1 MEKLDGKV
9 ALVTGS
15 SRGIGRAVAIE
26 LARKGCDVAVNYR
39 AQEALAHGVVDE
51 IEALGRKAIALKAD
65 IGVPEQCQAM
75 VDGTVKA
82 LGGLDILVNNAGVWQ
97 GSVVDEIEP
106 SMLNWMIDTNVKGA
120 FYVTGA
126 AVPHMKK
133 AGWGRII
140 NMSSVIAITGYPGD
154 SAYGA
159 TKAALA
165 GMTKSLAR
173 ELARFNIT
181 ANTVAPGFIET
192 DMTIET
198 GDETRARI
206 LKTIPMRR
214 WGRPEEVAWMV
225 VFLCEAGGYIT
236 GQLFTV
242 DGGYTI

>member
-15 SRGIGRAVAIE
+15 SRGLGRAVAIE

-39 AQEALAHGVVDE
+39 AQEALAHEVVDD
-51 IEALGRKAIALKAD
+51 IEELGRKAVALKAD
-65 IGVPEQCQAM
+65 IGVPEQCRAM
-75 VDGTVKA
+75 VEGTVKA

-97 GSVVDEIEP
+97 GAVVEEIEP

-140 NMSSVIAITGYPGD
+140 NVSSVIGITGYPGD

-159 TKAALA
+159 TKAALT

-173 ELARFNIT
+173 ELSRYNIT
-181 ANTVAPGFIET
+181 ANAVAPGFIET

-198 GDETRARI
+198 GDDTRAKI

-214 WGRPEEVAWMV
+214 WGRPEEVGWMV